1 MLPGFVVY
9 PLVEDIKAQLNLRN
23 WIKGVVVDYI
33 DKNLASNIRMK
44 SGDVILSV
52 NSKSV
57 SNLREFYDAL
67 EVGKNTYKILRG
79 NDSFKI
85 TF

>member
-52 NSKSV
+52 NSKKC
-57 SNLREFYDAL
+57 F
-67 EVGKNTYKILRG
+67 
-79 NDSFKI
+79 
-85 TF
+85 

>member
-1 MLPGFVVY
+1 MLPGFIVY

-33 DKNLASNIRMK
+33 DKNLASSIKMK

-52 NSKSV
+52 NSQSV

-67 EVGKNTYKILRG
+67 KIGKILIK
-79 NDSFKI
+79 F
-85 TF
+85 